1 MLLLI
6 YSLFS
11 SVSRHGYGFLD
22 SYNCPCRTF
31 ATGNA
36 WWAKGPFR
44 KAGSSIEQVVW
55 AWVKIVDRQN
65 RWFKFDTKSD
75 QPFVFH
81 CYPHYLSVA
90 GPNCRSSWS
99 KKAAHFWSLLL
110 EDNLKK
116 VDMWRSR
123 ISDYRIGRRGIFS
136 QKNAASVAFTR
147 DRYFIQ
153 ITRPPPINNP
163 WHHGNMKDLSA
174 KMAHKMW
181 PSAMGRSAAPL
192 SSTPC
197 QQHQWHQ
204 NMESSSARCAS
215 CFQPP
220 KINGEFLDDVLYW
233 QRRVALCS
241 TWCNIPC

>member
-11 SVSRHGYGFLD
+11 SVSRHVYGFLD

-75 QPFVFH
+75 QPFLFH

-99 KKAAHFWSLLL
+99 KKAAYFWSLLL

-123 ISDYRIGRRGIFS
+123 ISDYRIGRRGIFLKKMRLLWLS
-136 QKNAASVAFTR
+136 LGIGILYKSHGHHPSTTHDIMATWKIWVPKWHTKCGQAPWGEAL
-147 DRYFIQ
+147 
-153 ITRPPPINNP
+153 RP
-163 WHHGNMKDLSA
+163 
-174 KMAHKMW
+174 
-181 PSAMGRSAAPL
+181 
-192 SSTPC
+192 
-197 QQHQWHQ
+197 
-204 NMESSSARCAS
+204 
-215 CFQPP
+215 
-220 KINGEFLDDVLYW
+220 
-233 QRRVALCS
+233 
-241 TWCNIPC
+241 